1 MAKASTY
8 IKDINA
14 MVKADHGNK
23 IPKHLKL
30 TIRNYAKA
38 LEMRDAIQDK
48 IMENSTGVLWYETG
62 SMGQQITKQHPLLPT
77 LYQWETLIQKYAKD
91 LGGTAAKAAAKPE
104 SADSDKANSSLN
116 AYIEGING

>member
-104 SADSDKANSSLN
+104 SADNDKANSSLK
-116 AYIEGING
+116 AFIEGING